1 MDTNTTFTKDDYD
14 LSIIKGFQLAT
25 ANGFL
30 CADPVEGVAF
40 VIERSTINKIV
51 NNENNDEQQE
61 TSGINNTD
69 SATITTT
76 INPVDEIE
84 SLIETMGITTEESST
99 LYIQQKP
106 RLVIDKS
113 KVVIKHESFSDQI
126 ISTIREAC
134 RIAYYNRVP
143 FVEIDDPNNPKVDF
157 NRSKI
162 RYTTIFTNALSTCRG
177 FLITGNIGEQ
187 PFVYLA
193 HRSKT
198 YELPSFTPSSTLI
211 ELIED
216 LTDDIEMKIFNN
228 PPPNTKEK
236 LTIYDLTSL
245 NLLVCGSVTAEID
258 LISDAFHLLKD
269 KNTNIQ
275 NLLKDQP
282 QCLYFC
288 QQLKNLIIIPPVI
301 FLVSGAN
308 SDKQSS
314 DDPRG
319 NTGESLKNE
328 PSVCLS
334 YSCDSQVV
342 HMQIEWVGTT
352 SQFDIAH
359 LSIDYKTIE
368 ENDFSWKLQIDSI
381 DKAQEELKNPKDL
394 EDFNDALN
402 YVLSVINPPPIPQHH
417 ATVLITTKEA
427 HPWTIMGFNE
437 LNGNVNAIF
446 TFKCDSLIA
455 SHGLLIY
462 RNHIFAAALDH
473 PSIYVWNLN
482 SRDQDYK
489 KLTVA
494 GPISSMTF
502 IGDSSVLACAIGNKI
517 FLYRLDNGRYLITL
531 SGHIRTINN
540 LLFHEDENYLISA
553 GEDTFIHRWNIEEI
567 PVNIDQNI
575 NFAPTKSFQGHTGPI
590 HDLCQILIG
599 RFHLLLTGSSDF
611 RTCLCTFL
619 FPNEIHSICVSSFSK
634 TIYCGTDI
642 GTIFIVPLRRL
653 LTQFGEFQH

>member
-328 PSVCLS
+328 PS
-334 YSCDSQVV
+334 
-342 HMQIEWVGTT
+342 
-352 SQFDIAH
+352 
-359 LSIDYKTIE
+359 
-368 ENDFSWKLQIDSI
+368 IDSI

-417 ATVLITTKEA
+417 AT
-427 HPWTIMGFNE
+427 
-437 LNGNVNAIF
+437 
-446 TFKCDSLIA
+446 
-455 SHGLLIY
+455 
-462 RNHIFAAALDH
+462 
-473 PSIYVWNLN
+473 
-482 SRDQDYK
+482 
-489 KLTVA
+489 
-494 GPISSMTF
+494 
-502 IGDSSVLACAIGNKI
+502 
-517 FLYRLDNGRYLITL
+517 
-531 SGHIRTINN
+531 
-540 LLFHEDENYLISA
+540 
-553 GEDTFIHRWNIEEI
+553 
-567 PVNIDQNI
+567 
-575 NFAPTKSFQGHTGPI
+575 
-590 HDLCQILIG
+590 
-599 RFHLLLTGSSDF
+599 
-611 RTCLCTFL
+611 
-619 FPNEIHSICVSSFSK
+619 
-634 TIYCGTDI
+634 
-642 GTIFIVPLRRL
+642 
-653 LTQFGEFQH
+653 